1 MDIPEYYIEDV
12 DGAWSSEDDTT
23 PEQPDFDSG
32 SNYFNK
38 PAITTDKK
46 EKSVT
51 TPLDVHI
58 RIYKRNG
65 KKYVT
70 TVEGLDL
77 EEVII
82 KKFISKCSKKY
93 SCGGSYDK
101 KDKIVKFSGDFRNN
115 ISEFLLENEIVEK
128 QNLHIH
134 GF

>member
-1 MDIPEYYIEDV
+1 MTTTLPDDWSDESPIED
-12 DGAWSSEDDTT
+12 S
-23 PEQPDFDSG
+23 PEFDSG

-38 PAITTDKK
+38 PPVTASKTTKP
-46 EKSVT
+46 VT
-51 TPLDVHI
+51 TPIDVHI

-65 KKYVT
+65 KKYIT
-70 TVEGLDL
+70 TVEGLETL
-77 EEVII
+77 EEALI

-101 KDKIVKFSGDFRNN
+101 KDKVVKFSGDFRNN